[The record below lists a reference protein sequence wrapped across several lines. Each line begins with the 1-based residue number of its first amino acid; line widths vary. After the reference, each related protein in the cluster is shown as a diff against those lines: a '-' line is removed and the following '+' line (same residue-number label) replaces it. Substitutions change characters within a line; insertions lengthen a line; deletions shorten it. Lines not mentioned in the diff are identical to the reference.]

1 MKKRHGILVLLLV
14 LAFGVCDFLY
24 NYDGQSPTQNTG
36 MASSYCPYGEIPK
49 YDGNDV
55 TTMNGNVPYT
65 DFSEYEYGQEYYS
78 PMDSLGRCGQA
89 VAILC
94 PDTLP
99 TEERGEI
106 GHVRPSGWHTIKYG
120 GIIDGNYL
128 YNRCHLI
135 AFSLAGENDNEL
147 NLVTGTRYMNVEG
160 MLPYE
165 TQVLDYIKD
174 TGGSVGYRV
183 TPMFM
188 SDELVCRG
196 VLMEAASLD
205 SDGIC
210 FCVFVHN
217 IQPGIEIDYLTGE
230 SRLAAQ

>member
-1 MKKRHGILVLLLV
+1 
-14 LAFGVCDFLY
+14 
-24 NYDGQSPTQNTG
+24 
-36 MASSYCPYGEIPK
+36 
-49 YDGNDV
+49 
-55 TTMNGNVPYT
+55 
-65 DFSEYEYGQEYYS
+65 
-78 PMDSLGRCGQA
+78 
-89 VAILC
+89 
-94 PDTLP
+94 
-99 TEERGEI
+99 
-106 GHVRPSGWHTIKYG
+106 
-120 GIIDGNYL
+120 
-128 YNRCHLI
+128 
-135 AFSLAGENDNEL
+135 
-147 NLVTGTRYMNVEG
+147 

-165 TQVLDYIKD
+165 MQVLDYIKD

-188 SDELVCRG
+188 GDELVCRG